1 MSDELKR
8 VVTPLQSIATQV
20 GNNVLK
26 TLNEAETSGV
36 LTTIVPGFPQD
47 HVVSI
52 PLNTEQIKMIHSVL
66 QAHQLAL
73 LDVHEGSVEA
83 DTERPIGFRI
93 DPEVETDEH
102 QSEDE

>member
-1 MSDELKR
+1 M
-8 VVTPLQSIATQV
+8 
-20 GNNVLK
+20 
-26 TLNEAETSGV
+26 
-36 LTTIVPGFPQD
+36 
-47 HVVSI
+47 VSI
-52 PLNTEQIKMIHSVL
+52 PLNTEQIRMIHSVL

-93 DPEVETDEH
+93 DPEVETDER